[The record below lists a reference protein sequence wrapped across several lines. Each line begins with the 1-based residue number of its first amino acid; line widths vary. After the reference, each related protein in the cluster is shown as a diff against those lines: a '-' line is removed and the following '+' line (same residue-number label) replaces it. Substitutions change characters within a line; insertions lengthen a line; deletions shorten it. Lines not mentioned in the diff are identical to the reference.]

1 LHREQLTVVELK
13 RKIGDLEG
21 HIQQIED
28 ENSLLREYNGI
39 FGAET
44 DKLYDENKAL
54 QEELDRCQIRI
65 PRSLTQQGGSTERPS
80 KRLKSKEKSPE
91 EGNGA
96 AARVRIISQK
106 FATELMLMHITT
118 FLLFLFIF

>member
-1 LHREQLTVVELK
+1 LNREQRTVAELK

-39 FGAET
+39 F
-44 DKLYDENKAL
+44 DDENKAL

-80 KRLKSKEKSPE
+80 KRFKSKEKSPE
-91 EGNGA
+91 EGNEA

-106 FATELMLMHITT
+106 FAT
-118 FLLFLFIF
+118 

>member
-1 LHREQLTVVELK
+1 MVELK

-54 QEELDRCQIRI
+54 QEQLDWCQIRI
-65 PRSLTQQGGSTERPS
+65 SRSLTQQGGSTERPS
-80 KRLKSKEKSPE
+80 KRFKSKSPD
-91 EGNGA
+91 EGNEA

-106 FATELMLMHITT
+106 NLQPNWC
-118 FLLFLFIF
+118 